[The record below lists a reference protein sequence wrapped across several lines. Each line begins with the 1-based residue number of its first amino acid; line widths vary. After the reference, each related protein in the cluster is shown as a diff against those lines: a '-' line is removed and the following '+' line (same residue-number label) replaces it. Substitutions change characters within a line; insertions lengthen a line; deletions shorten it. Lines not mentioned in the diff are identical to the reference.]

1 MCASYACGLC
11 FLVYTD
17 TQNNF
22 EERDSESESESESE
36 TESESARAREIE
48 RGKRKRVEKSAFK
61 ATLSIKHVF
70 QYHHPKMD

>member
-1 MCASYACGLC
+1 MRVMRVGYV
-11 FLVYTD
+11 FLYT
-17 TQNNF
+17 QIHKNNF
-22 EERDSESESESESE
+22 EERDSESE

-70 QYHHPKMD
+70 QYHHPEMD

>member
-22 EERDSESESESESE
+22 EERDSESE

-70 QYHHPKMD
+70 QYHHPEMD